1 MTYNIQFTILA
12 YLETPYEPVE
22 YKGFDVFVYYFYLVK
37 NLYAGY
43 SWQIATAYNITLL
56 SITALAILFCLFWLK
71 IWREGYRKRKVQK
84 LREYYIDKF
93 RIILGSADVMTPT
106 QMLTTID
113 KKEDEVLSNDP
124 FYYAQM
130 LEQARMEMYEIV
142 YLPNMQILA
151 MTLGVTDLFERKLL
165 HRRDV
170 FRTLQM
176 MLMLQLTVSEGRLAN
191 YVNHSNPEI
200 RMMARLCYITCS
212 ENDPYR
218 FLEEDLSEQQ
228 AMFRPMLLN
237 YIFGWMKSRDRQ
249 MPDFLNIAQRM
260 ENEDSAAYL
269 VKEVAYWGSET
280 EKSDVKKMFLSNKFK
295 VRSAAI
301 EVVSMLGDIS
311 AEPLLMDSY
320 TYQPEDIRREVL
332 KALLAM
338 NTGKQTAFFQEAY
351 ALSTSRETRETALSC
366 LYRYGNE
373 GRRAFEMMRV
383 NADEETRRLID
394 QVDSFDII
402 SQLQGI

>member
-1 MTYNIQFTILA
+1 MISHILPAIAA
-12 YLETPYEPVE
+12 YTETPFEPVE
-22 YKGFDVFVYYFYLVK
+22 YKGWEVFVYYFYLVK

-43 SWQIATAYNITLL
+43 SWQIVTAYNITLL
-56 SITALAILFCLFWLK
+56 SITILVVLFCLFWFK
-71 IWREGYRKRKVQK
+71 IWRESYRKRKVKK
-84 LREYYIDKF
+84 LQEYYIDKF
-93 RIILGSADVMTPT
+93 RIILGSADILTPT
-106 QMLTTID
+106 QMLNILE
-113 KKEDEVLSNDP
+113 KKDEEVLRHNP

-142 YLPNMQILA
+142 YLPNMQTLA
-151 MTLGVTDLFERKLL
+151 MTMGVTDLFERKLL

-176 MLMLQLTVSEGRLAN
+176 MLMLQITVSEGRLAN
-191 YVNHSNPEI
+191 YVNHSNAEV

-212 ENDPYR
+212 ANDPYR
-218 FLEEDLSEQQ
+218 FLEEDLNVKQ
-228 AMFRPMLLN
+228 ALFRPMLLN

-249 MPDFLNIAQRM
+249 MPDFLNLAQQM

-269 VKEVAYWGSET
+269 VKEVAYWGSEM
-280 EKSDVKKMFLSNKFK
+280 EKADVKKLFLSNKFK

-301 EVVSMLGDIS
+301 EVVSMLGDTS
-311 AEPLLMDSY
+311 AEPLLVDSY
-320 TYQPEDIRREVL
+320 IYQPEDIRREVL

-338 NTGKQTAFFQEAY
+338 NTGKQTEFFKEAY
-351 ALSTSRETRETALSC
+351 ATSTSRETRETALHC

-402 SQLQGI
+402 AQLQEI